1 MDNSTIPSDSMTKRQ
16 LTEVERGSV
25 PLAVDL
31 DGTLIRTDSLLE
43 SLMPLLKANP
53 FLFVAL
59 FFWLARG
66 KAYLKRQV
74 ALRVIPDISSLPYN
88 LDILNFL
95 RDQHLSNRTLILATG
110 ADQLMAQQ
118 IADYLHVFDSVIASN
133 GKNNLTGEKKKER
146 LVAEF
151 GIGGFDYLGNDRKDL
166 FVWQAARRAI
176 VVGSK
181 TFIDRICARL
191 SNVER
196 VFQIKTAGWPEWI
209 RALRLYHWLKNLLVF
224 VPLVAAHRFS
234 EISLLLLAGTAFLSF
249 GFCASSVYIL
259 NDLLDLPDDRK
270 HPRKRSRPFASG
282 ILPLTA
288 GIAAAP
294 MLLGFSIV
302 IGLTLP
308 LPFFFMLGI
317 YYTTTLAYS
326 FRLKKIVILDVIV
339 LAMLFTIRMMAG
351 SAAVDV
357 WPSSWLLAHSMF
369 LFISLALV
377 KRYAELVTMRI
388 EHGRA
393 AKARSYVAS
402 DSELL
407 AAMGI
412 ASAFISV
419 LVLVL
424 YITSGAAQRI
434 YIHHNLIWLA
444 CPALLYWLC
453 YIWLTAHRGGMHDD
467 PMIFALKDRVSR
479 YILLS
484 MIIIMLLASWP
495 L

>member
-1 MDNSTIPSDSMTKRQ
+1 MNDSTRLPDGVTKPLQ
-16 LTEVERGSV
+16 TEVESVSV

-31 DGTLIRTDSLLE
+31 DGTLIRTNSLIE
-43 SLMPLLKANP
+43 SLMPLVKANP
-53 FLFVAL
+53 LFFLVV
-59 FFWLARG
+59 FFWLLKGR
-66 KAYLKRQV
+66 AYLKQQV
-74 ALRVIPDISSLPYN
+74 ARRVTLDISSLPYN
-88 LDILNFL
+88 LEVLGFL
-95 RDQHLSNRTLILATG
+95 QGQNTSGRRLILATG
-110 ADQLMAQQ
+110 ADEQIAQQ
-118 IADYLHVFDSVIASN
+118 IAVYLHIFDKIIASD
-133 GKNNLTGEKKKER
+133 GKNNLTGLEKKNR
-146 LVAEF
+146 LEAEF
-151 GIGGFDYLGNDRKDL
+151 GVRGYDYLGNDRKDII
-166 FVWQAARRAI
+166 VWQAARRAM
-176 VVGSK
+176 VVGPK
-181 TFIDRICARL
+181 TFTDRIRTRF
-191 SNVER
+191 SNVDR
-196 VFQIKTAGWPEWI
+196 VFEVKSAGWPEWI

-224 VPLVAAHRFS
+224 VPLLAAHHLY
-234 EISLLLLAGTAFLSF
+234 EMGLILAAGKAFLSF

-282 ILPLTA
+282 ILPLAA
-288 GIAAAP
+288 GIVAAP
-294 MLLGFSIV
+294 LLLGFSIA

-308 LPFFFMLGI
+308 LTFLLVLGM
-317 YYTTTLAYS
+317 YYTTTLVYS

-339 LAMLFTIRMMAG
+339 LAALFTLRMMAG

-388 EHGRA
+388 EHGQA

-407 AAMGI
+407 ATMGI
-412 ASAFISV
+412 ASAFMSV

-424 YITSGAAQRI
+424 YITSGAAQLL
-434 YIHHNLIWLA
+434 YGHLNVIWLA

-453 YIWLTAHRGGMHDD
+453 YIWLIAHRGGMHDD

-484 MIIIMLLASWP
+484 IVIIMLFAL
-495 L
+495 

>member
-1 MDNSTIPSDSMTKRQ
+1 MDNSTIPPDSEDKRQ
-16 LTEVERGSV
+16 LTDVERVSV

-31 DGTLIRTDSLLE
+31 DGTLIRTNSLIE

-53 FLFVAL
+53 LFLPVVFV
-59 FFWLARG
+59 WLLRG
-66 KAYLKRQV
+66 RAYLKQQV
-74 ALRVIPDISSLPYN
+74 AQRVALDISSLPYN
-88 LDILNFL
+88 LDILGFL
-95 RDQHLSNRTLILATG
+95 QDQYNSERRLILATG
-110 ADQLMAQQ
+110 ADEHIAQQ
-118 IADYLHVFDSVIASN
+118 IAVYLHIFDRIIASD
-133 GKNNLTGEKKKER
+133 GQNNLTGVAKKER

-151 GIGGFDYLGNDRKDL
+151 GVRGFDYLGNDRKDL
-166 FVWQAARRAI
+166 LVWQAARLAM

-181 TFIDRICARL
+181 TFIDRIRTRL
-191 SNVER
+191 SNVDE
-196 VFQIKTAGWPEWI
+196 VFEVKTAGLPEWI

-224 VPLVAAHRFS
+224 VPLLAAHRFN
-234 EISLLLLAGTAFLSF
+234 EISLIIPACMAFLSF

-259 NDLLDLPDDRK
+259 NDLLDLPEDRK
-270 HPRKRSRPFASG
+270 HPRKRSRAFASG
-282 ILPLTA
+282 ILPLAT
-288 GIAAAP
+288 GIAVVP
-294 MLLGFSIV
+294 ILLGFSIA

-308 LPFFFMLGI
+308 LPFLFMLGI
-317 YYTTTLAYS
+317 YYTITLAYS

-339 LAMLFTIRMMAG
+339 LATLFTVRMMAG

-388 EHGRA
+388 EHGQA

-407 AAMGI
+407 AAMGV

-424 YITSGAAQRI
+424 YISSESAQLL
-434 YIHHNLIWLA
+434 YGNLNVIWLV

-453 YIWLTAHRGGMHDD
+453 YIWLIAHRGGMHDD

-484 MIIIMLLASWP
+484 LLIIMLLAF
-495 L
+495 

>member
-1 MDNSTIPSDSMTKRQ
+1 MNNSTIQPDHETKLQ
-16 LTEVERGSV
+16 LTEVERVSV
-25 PLAVDL
+25 PLVVDL
-31 DGTLIRTDSLLE
+31 DGTVIRTDSLIE

-53 FLFVAL
+53 FFFVAL
-59 FFWLARG
+59 FFWLVKG
-66 KAYLKRQV
+66 KAYLKQQV
-74 ALRVIPDISSLPYN
+74 AQRVTLDISSLPYN

-95 RDQHLSNRTLILATG
+95 RDQHHSKRRLILATG
-110 ADQLMAQQ
+110 ADQLIAQQ

-133 GKNNLTGEKKKER
+133 GENNLTGVGKKER
-146 LVAEF
+146 LVKEF
-151 GIGGFDYLGNDRKDL
+151 GVRGFDYLGNDRKDL
-166 FVWQAARRAI
+166 FVWQAARRVM

-181 TFIDRICARL
+181 TFINRIRARL
-191 SNVER
+191 SNVDR
-196 VFQIKTAGWPEWI
+196 VFEVKTAGWPEWI
-209 RALRLYHWLKNLLVF
+209 RTLRLYHWLKNLLVF
-224 VPLVAAHRFS
+224 VPLIAAHRFCES
-234 EISLLLLAGTAFLSF
+234 SLIISATTAFLSF

-259 NDLLDLPDDRK
+259 NDLLDLPEDRR
-270 HPRKRSRPFASG
+270 HPRKRFRPFASG
-282 ILPLTA
+282 ILPLAA
-288 GIAAAP
+288 GLVTAP

-302 IGLTLP
+302 IGLALP
-308 LPFFFMLGI
+308 LSFLCILAI

-326 FRLKKIVILDVIV
+326 FGLKKIVILDVIV
-339 LAMLFTIRMMAG
+339 LAMLFTARMMAG

-388 EHGRA
+388 EHGQA

-407 AAMGI
+407 ATMGI

-424 YITSGAAQRI
+424 YITSGAAQLI
-434 YIHHNLIWLA
+434 YPHLNVIWLA
-444 CPALLYWLC
+444 CPVLLYWLC
-453 YIWLTAHRGGMHDD
+453 YIWLVAHRGGMHDD

-479 YILLS
+479 YTLLS
-484 MIIIMLLASWP
+484 MLIIMFLA